1 MKDDNK
7 NSQPSINRR
16 RCLQAMAATGGLL
29 ASTQTG
35 IVGAASETSFEKRYQ
50 SALHVREDKGQE
62 AFFEHLERVGL
73 SYDRKIERYKVR
85 ESESNGPGAQ
95 SIDSGELDL
104 DSSLV
109 YDCDNSSHIY
119 TDMWWKINNLCAGS
133 DNFASWPEDVVGF
146 TWAET
151 DYKYITGTAYT
162 GDYVCYKESNS
173 ECGNY
178 DSDGGIA
185 ALYDAY
191 YQSEAEGAS
200 CGGSIS
206 SYFGGKL
213 YIRSDDEP
221 PYTRR
226 VDAHYKHYYQSMES
240 CSLPDISFGTGIM
253 VSWPDC
259 SPNTWTKEVYETED
273 QAHYTCDDPIEP

>member
-1 MKDDNK
+1 MKQK
-7 NSQPSINRR
+7 NEMRNAGIKRR
-16 RCLQAMAATGGLL
+16 RCLQAMAATGGII
-29 ASTQTG
+29 APTQTG
-35 IVGAASETSFEKRYQ
+35 IVGAVSGKSIEKRYQ
-50 SALHVREDKGQE
+50 SALRIRENKGQE
-62 AFFEHLERVGL
+62 AFYEHLERVGL
-73 SYDRKIERYKVR
+73 SYDRKIQRYKVG
-85 ESESNGPGAQ
+85 ESGSNGPSAQ
-95 SIDSGELDL
+95 SINSDELELDSG
-104 DSSLV
+104 LV
-109 YDCDNSSHIY
+109 YDCDNSRHIY
-119 TDMWWKINNLCAGS
+119 TDMWWKIKNLCAGS
-133 DNFASWPEDVVGF
+133 DNFTWWPEDVVGF

-151 DYKYITGTAYT
+151 DYKYITSTAYT

-173 ECGNY
+173 ECGEY
-178 DSDGGIA
+178 KSDGGIA

-191 YQSEAEGAS
+191 RQSHDESAS

-226 VDAHYKHYYQSMES
+226 IDTHYKHYYEDMSS

-259 SPNTWTKEVYETED
+259 NPDTWTKEVYETED
-273 QAHYTCDDPIEP
+273 HAHDTCDDPIQQ